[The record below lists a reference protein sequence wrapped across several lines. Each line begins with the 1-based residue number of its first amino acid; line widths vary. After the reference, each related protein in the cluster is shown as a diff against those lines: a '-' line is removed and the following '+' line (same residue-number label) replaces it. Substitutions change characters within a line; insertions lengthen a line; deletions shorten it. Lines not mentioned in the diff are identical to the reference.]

1 MLSPDRVKP
10 LLQHEDPYVRDAA
23 ADYFA
28 DSWSTD
34 PEVAPMILEAVRQ
47 RGPTRHSRG
56 IAALDRLPL
65 TEQALDGIL
74 ELLAGAEEDSTI
86 RSLNWAIANAPV
98 ELFVARRSAILDTP
112 HFDREQ
118 LPRLER
124 RRDLAG
130 WSGERLWKELQDF
143 SRRSDDAPDLDSID
157 VEYSDD
163 LVEALSRHEVP
174 DAGAICRMLRSPEV
188 DNSWLEIPLIDLAGA
203 RRLREAVPA
212 LVDKLHVDT
221 DFMLERCMTALAR
234 IGDPEASR
242 LVRAAYLP
250 ASDTFK
256 IFSSSVFGSIK
267 HEESEE
273 AILDLLRSEEDPT
286 FRTILCV
293 GLCDLFSERGIPV
306 VTSEIE
312 SGYDTYFARLE
323 DHLLPVLAALEIE
336 HPQAERWKDERTK
349 EERRLAA
356 RLAEMERE
364 DKRYR
369 EMQAKG
375 LDPFAKAA
383 RPKRPEA
390 IATRCRPRRRPRSGA
405 PGRRSAATIPAPAAA
420 ARSTR
425 SATGSRAELGANRS
439 RGPHIPPMAFL

>member
-23 ADYFA
+23 AQYFA
-28 DSWSTD
+28 DSWSMD
-34 PEVAPMILEAVRQ
+34 PEVAPMILEAARQ

-56 IAALDRLPL
+56 IAVLDHLSL
-65 TEQALDGIL
+65 TGQALDGIV

-86 RSLNWAIANAPV
+86 RRLNWAIAHAPV

-112 HFDREQ
+112 HFDRDQ
-118 LPRLER
+118 LPRFDR

-143 SRRSDDAPDLDSID
+143 SRRSDETPDLESVDE
-157 VEYSDD
+157 EYSDD

-188 DNSWLEIPLIDLAGA
+188 DNSWLEIPLIDLAGG
-203 RRLREAVPA
+203 RRIREAVPA

-221 DFMLERCMTALAR
+221 DFMLERCATALAR

-242 LVRAAYLP
+242 LVRAAYPP
-250 ASDTFK
+250 ASRTFK
-256 IFSSSVFGSIK
+256 IYSSSIFGSIK

-273 AILDLLRSEEDPT
+273 AIFDLLRSERDPT
-286 FRTILCV
+286 FRTILCL
-293 GLCDLFSERGIPV
+293 GLCDLFSERGIAV

-312 SGYDTYFARLE
+312 SGYDTFFARLE
-323 DHLLPVLAALEIE
+323 DHLLPVLAALAIE
-336 HPQAERWKDERTK
+336 HPQAERWRDERTK

-364 DKRYR
+364 DRRYQ

-375 LDPFAKAA
+375 LDPFAKA
-383 RPKRPEA
+383 RGPKRSEA
-390 IATRCRPRRRPRSGA
+390 IAPM
-405 PGRRSAATIPAPAAA
+405 PAPTSI
-420 ARSTR
+420 RR
-425 SATGSRAELGANRS
+425 TGQKVGRNDPCPCGSGKKYKKCC
-439 RGPHIPPMAFL
+439 GIMG

>member
-10 LLQHEDPYVRDAA
+10 LLRSEDPYVRDAA

-28 DSWSTD
+28 GSWSRD
-34 PEVAPMILEAVRQ
+34 PELVPMILEAARQ

-56 IAALDRLPL
+56 LVALDRFPL
-65 TEQALDGIL
+65 TEQALDGLL
-74 ELLAGAEEDSTI
+74 EHLAGAEDESTI
-86 RSLNWAIANAPV
+86 RNLNRAIANAPV
-98 ELFVARRSAILDTP
+98 ELFVAGESAIVDTP

-130 WSGERLWKELQDF
+130 WSGKRLWEELQDF
-143 SRRSDDAPDLDSID
+143 CRRADEEPDLDSVD
-157 VEYSDD
+157 EEYSDD

-174 DAGAICRMLRSPEV
+174 DAGTICRMLRSPEV
-188 DNSWLEIPLIDLAGA
+188 DNSWLEIPLIDLAGG
-203 RRLREAVPA
+203 RRLGEAVPT

-221 DFMLERCMTALAR
+221 DFMLERCMTALAK
-234 IGDPEASR
+234 IGDPEACR
-242 LVRAAYLP
+242 LVRAAYP
-250 ASDTFK
+250 SASDTFK
-256 IFSSSVFGSIK
+256 IYSSGLFGSIK

-273 AILDLLRSEEDPT
+273 ATFDLLRSERDPT
-286 FRTILCV
+286 FRTILCL
-293 GLCDLFSERGIPV
+293 GLCELFSERGIPA

-312 SGYDTYFARLE
+312 SGYDTFFARLE
-323 DHLLPVLAALEIE
+323 EHLLPVLAALEIE
-336 HPQAERWKDERTK
+336 HPEANRWREERTK

-364 DKRYR
+364 DKRYQ
-369 EMQAKG
+369 EMRAEG

-390 IATRCRPRRRPRSGA
+390 IAPM
-405 PGRRSAATIPAPAAA
+405 PAPTPI
-420 ARSTR
+420 RR
-425 SATGSRAELGANRS
+425 TGQRVGRNDPCPCGSGKKYKKCC
-439 RGPHIPPMAFL
+439 GIVG